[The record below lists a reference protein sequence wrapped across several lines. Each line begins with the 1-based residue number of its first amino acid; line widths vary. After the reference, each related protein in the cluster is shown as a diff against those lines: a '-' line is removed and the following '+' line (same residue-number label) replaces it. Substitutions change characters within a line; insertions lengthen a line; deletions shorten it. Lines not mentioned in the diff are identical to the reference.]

1 MAAARK
7 LILLEDDKVIQDVV
21 RQFVEADGW
30 DVDAFDDGNKAAAA
44 TAHTRYDAAIF
55 DIQVPG
61 MNGPTLLERMR
72 KERPDFPVVFM
83 SGQATEASVQALL
96 GRRVRLL
103 GKPFTSNELRTA
115 LELLDEGIARE
126 SLSVLVVDDHEGI
139 RSMVEG
145 HLLAAGFRVES
156 FGTGREALGQ
166 IARREKPYDIALVDL
181 HLPGMLGM
189 EVVRALG
196 KASPKTLPIMMT
208 GEASTQEIQEGY
220 KNGAYGL
227 LRKPFNLDEL
237 SHYFRQLDPAMR
249 DRKAEGAKKEALA
262 NAPLPVQVLH
272 DVKASW
278 NKMSPGKRREAKSL
292 LVILILTVAIGVPL
306 LSLVYSA
313 YEYVTGGENQIW
325 TFMDTVVGYLER
337 DEERELKGQKGP
349 HPQPSPPTPGGS
361 ETGH

>member
-7 LILLEDDKVIQDVV
+7 LILLEDDPLIQEVV
-21 RQFVEADGW
+21 RKFVESAGW
-30 DVDAFDDGNKAAAA
+30 SVDAFDDGNKAAAA
-44 TAHTRYDAAIF
+44 FGHTRYDAAIF
-55 DIQVPG
+55 DVQVPG
-61 MNGPTLLERMR
+61 MNGPTLLERVR
-72 KERPDFPVVFM
+72 KERPDFPVVLM

-103 GKPFTSNELRTA
+103 GKPFTSNELRAA
-115 LELLDEGIARE
+115 LDLLDEGIARE
-126 SLSVLVVDDHEGI
+126 SLSVLVVDDHDGI
-139 RSMVEG
+139 RAMVEG
-145 HLLAAGFRVES
+145 HLLAEGFRVES
-156 FGTGREALGQ
+156 FPTGTEALAR

-208 GEASTQEIQEGY
+208 GEANAQEIQEGY

-237 SHYFRQLDPAMR
+237 SRYFRQLDPAMR

-262 NAPLPVQVLH
+262 SAPLPVQVLH

-278 NKMSPGKRREAKSL
+278 NKMSPGRRREAKSL
-292 LVILILTVAIGVPL
+292 FVVLILAVAIGVPI
-306 LSLVYSA
+306 LSLMYSA
-313 YEYVTGGENQIW
+313 YEYATGGENQIVTW
-325 TFMDTVVGYLER
+325 MDTVVGYLER
-337 DEERELKGQKGP
+337 DEERELRGQKGS
-349 HPQPSPPTPGGS
+349 HPQPPPPTPGGG
-361 ETGH
+361 GH